1 MPSKVGWL
9 LLCTLPPGGRG
20 SRAGYDPAPEHAC
33 PEFSSEMILRPMA
46 GGLHRI
52 EIFVEGE
59 VIGVKKV
66 ARMGRCGRFWVFVY
80 QRNLFPRQKKA
91 A

>member
-1 MPSKVGWL
+1 
-9 LLCTLPPGGRG
+9 
-20 SRAGYDPAPEHAC
+20 
-33 PEFSSEMILRPMA
+33 MILRPMA

-66 ARMGRCGRFWVFVY
+66 ARMGRCERFLAACFINETFSQGKKKQPDQAAFMKRCLILCSLKQGR
-80 QRNLFPRQKKA
+80 RGLTRR
-91 A
+91 

>member
-1 MPSKVGWL
+1 
-9 LLCTLPPGGRG
+9 
-20 SRAGYDPAPEHAC
+20 
-33 PEFSSEMILRPMA
+33 MILRPMA

-52 EIFVEGE
+52 EIFVGGE
-59 VIGVKKV
+59 MIGVKKV
-66 ARMGRCGRFWVFVY
+66 ARMGEVWAFFGCLFY